1 MPRQN
6 AHFPMCPSALSPPD
20 LPGPGSG
27 PQSQPLG
34 LDKPGKRPPGSGEAA
49 ALQEVRSVCVCVRV
63 CVCSVH
69 VCLCVLGG
77 GVCGLYRCWEKP
89 PNVGLALKLEHL
101 ELERGGL

>member
-1 MPRQN
+1 M
-6 AHFPMCPSALSPPD
+6 
-20 LPGPGSG
+20 
-27 PQSQPLG
+27 
-34 LDKPGKRPPGSGEAA
+34 
-49 ALQEVRSVCVCVRV
+49 CVRV